1 MHTQDLPNTQTGSAI
16 AFRALAVKERRLDE
30 ELIAK
35 RLERAA
41 ALRGRLFEGLDTNG
55 APGGGVMRGVTRRVH
70 YVLGAC
76 FAVAPGCCTL
86 PRQHRSSCL
95 VHPCC
100 ITCSSSQLLTG
111 YRLVNGEGDS
121 LPGLVRGAVPGSC
134 CLRLAACASLA
145 VKSGHSRAAALSTS
159 THG

>member
-55 APGGGVMRGVTRRVH
+55 APGGGGNAWCDKAGSLRSGC
-70 YVLGAC
+70 VL
-76 FAVAPGCCTL
+76 CCG
-86 PRQHRSSCL
+86 PR
-95 VHPCC
+95 
-100 ITCSSSQLLTG
+100 LLYAT
-111 YRLVNGEGDS
+111 
-121 LPGLVRGAVPGSC
+121 
-134 CLRLAACASLA
+134 
-145 VKSGHSRAAALSTS
+145 
-159 THG
+159 